1 MSLGSYIQSRSSE
14 FTAIAGLLT
23 VAIVANM
30 PHPSSFGNNIWYAWL
45 YNSLQAFL
53 GTRQPRPSPPEVVA
67 PQAPTFQPSTEN

>member
-14 FTAIAGLLT
+14 CTAFAGLLA
-23 VAIVANM
+23 VAVVANM
-30 PHPSSFGNNIWYAWL
+30 PHPSRFRNNVWYAWL

-53 GTRQPRPSPPEVVA
+53 GTRQPRPSTPEVVA

>member
-14 FTAIAGLLT
+14 FTAIAGLLA

-30 PHPSSFGNNIWYAWL
+30 PHPSSFGNNVWYAWL

-53 GTRQPRPSPPEVVA
+53 GTRQPRPPSPEVVA
-67 PQAPTFQPSTEN
+67 PQADTFQPSTRN